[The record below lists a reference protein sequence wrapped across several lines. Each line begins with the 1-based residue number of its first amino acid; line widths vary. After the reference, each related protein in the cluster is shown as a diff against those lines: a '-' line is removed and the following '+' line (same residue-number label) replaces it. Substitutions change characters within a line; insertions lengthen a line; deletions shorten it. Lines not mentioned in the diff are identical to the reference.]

1 MRLVVAVVKP
11 AQVDSV
17 RQALAAVHV
26 TRLTVCDAHGYGPE
40 PAGAVRQEV
49 MLEIAVNDDFV
60 NRTVQT
66 LSAALAAGGM
76 AAQARVF
83 VLPMDEAV
91 QIYRAVRGPEA
102 L

>member
-1 MRLVVAVVKP
+1 MRLVVAVVKS
-11 AQVDSV
+11 ALVESL

-26 TRLTVCDAHGYGPE
+26 TRLTVCDAHGYGPT
-40 PAGAVRQEV
+40 PTDDLRQEV

-66 LSAALAAGGM
+66 LTAAVAGGDP
-76 AAQARVF
+76 AARIF
-83 VLPMDEAV
+83 VLPVDESI

-102 L
+102 V

>member
-11 AQVDSV
+11 ALVESV

-26 TRLTVCDAHGYGPE
+26 TRLTICDAHGYGPE
-40 PAGAVRQEV
+40 PVGGVRQEV
-49 MLEIAVNDDFV
+49 MLEIAVNEDFV

-66 LSAALAAGGM
+66 LSAAVAAGDP
-76 AAQARVF
+76 AARIF
-83 VLPMDEAV
+83 VLPIDESI

-102 L
+102 V

>member
-1 MRLVVAVVKP
+1 MKP
-11 AQVDSV
+11 AQVESL

-26 TRLTVCDAHGYGPE
+26 TRLTVCDAHGYGPA
-40 PAGAVRQEV
+40 PGGDVRQEV

-66 LSAALAAGGM
+66 LSAALAAGDP
-76 AAQARVF
+76 AARIC
-83 VLPMDEAV
+83 VLPIDESI

-102 L
+102 V